1 MPLTNT
7 GRLTLALTAAALTAP
22 VALAQDA
29 EMDRV
34 AELLSGSWKTT
45 SAVEAMDGEAEQ
57 VVLHIAEVEL
67 PGFDKAFYG
76 EMTRASEPI
85 DPYRQVIYELYRFGE
100 DRTLRL
106 RTHEI
111 RNAAGLGPSLLG
123 LWAVPSVFPELGR
136 EDLQATLDIDLSAD
150 GDGFAGST
158 PYPYPTG
165 WRGAVQM
172 TSSVEIAEGR
182 FVTTDEGIAADG
194 SSAWGGDAYTFE
206 PFESG
211 VEVEDFGDGLYRIQF
226 AAGDGD
232 AAGEGDEVTVHYSG
246 FVQDLESDIAGGS
259 KFDSSYDRP
268 QGPQPFTFPLPGR
281 LIEGWNRATP
291 GVKVDGIYRLI
302 IPGDLAYGPRGRPGI
317 PPNATLF
324 FTLEILDIVTAAER
338 AEAQEAIQEVMPEA
352 PESGDDGG

>member
-1 MPLTNT
+1 MLLKTPGTIMT
-7 GRLTLALTAAALTAP
+7 ALTASVLLAP
-22 VALAQDA
+22 AALAQDA

-34 AELLSGSWKTT
+34 AELLAGSWKTT
-45 SAVEAMDGEAEQ
+45 SAVEALEGEASE
-57 VVLHIAEVEL
+57 VVLHVAEVEL

-76 EMTRASEPI
+76 EMHRAGEPI

-100 DRTLRL
+100 DDTLRL

-111 RNAAGLGPSLLG
+111 RNAPGLGPSLLG
-123 LWAVPSVFPELGR
+123 LWAVPEIFPELDR
-136 EDLQATLDIDLSAD
+136 ADLQATLDLELSDD
-150 GDGFAGST
+150 GDGFSGST

-172 TSSVEIAEGR
+172 TSSIDLSEGS

-194 SSAWGGDAYTFE
+194 STAWGGEAYTFE
-206 PFESG
+206 PFDSG
-211 VEVEDFGDGLYRIQF
+211 VAVEDFGDGLYRIQF
-226 AAGDGD
+226 ASGEGEPA
-232 AAGEGDEVTVHYSG
+232 AAGNEVTVHYSG
-246 FVQDLESDIAGGS
+246 FVRDLESDIAGGS

-291 GVKVDGIYRLI
+291 GVQTGGAYRLI

-324 FTLEILDIVTAAER
+324 FTLEILDVVDAAP
-338 AEAQEAIQEVMPEA
+338 QPEITPAPA
-352 PESGDDGG
+352 PEGEN